1 MVALFPLAELKL
13 ATKQHSLIL
22 FELEKVD
29 DIIHFFLCIYYP
41 LSTKYVYFRSYYRQL
56 LS

>member
-41 LSTKYVYFRSYYRQL
+41 LSTKYIYFRSYYRQL